1 MRTILAASLL
11 ILLAA
16 VACATETPEPVATT
30 EPTATVASSLPT
42 NTPFSPTAEPTATP
56 EATNATMPSTP
67 TPTPTVDEV
76 TNTPTPT
83 ATPEPTAM
91 PTPTATLET
100 ISISEA
106 IAQGYT
112 REEEPCSNRQQ
123 FPDLYSNVPHEEL
136 ENGMCAFYYPPD
148 DIATTEPTATPEP
161 TNATRP
167 ITPTPTPTDTLTLK
181 PPYSIVTRSQEYG
194 YTIDIPDAWVEDEGE
209 IRSIPGGTLSI
220 HAVELAAGTTLE
232 EFAES
237 VRDNLRQE
245 WWPSA
250 LLFEITSFEKRRA
263 GDPESYSLE
272 YRVQESTKYCVV
284 DVVEM
289 IVLASSLPGPTQG
302 FRVHH
307 RACDSE
313 LPGGLEETR
322 IETLNSFRIV
332 TQPAAYYTQ
341 FLDADGITIKAT
353 GKVDPRALRAATD
366 VVDTMLAHARR
377 DIRECLPNV
386 GAGLAIIPKDEYVTT
401 LPEFAYLKGKGDF
414 TGRTYESFRIRGL
427 GGVKGQ
433 PVTATSEENLLRL
446 PGDSHAFVD
455 VTIHEF
461 AHAVQNLC
469 FTQQDHAQLNGLYD
483 EALQAN
489 PFPGAHAMADTHE
502 FFAVFTTAYFDA
514 TDELGVGRN
523 EVREILRTDLPK
535 VFAFMERLYRA
546 EAAQSDEAMSAEES
560 S

>member
-1 MRTILAASLL
+1 MRTIIAISLL
-11 ILLAA
+11 ALLAA
-16 VACATETPEPVATT
+16 VACGSEAPELVA
-30 EPTATVASSLPT
+30 
-42 NTPFSPTAEPTATP
+42 TAEPTVESTPSATGAPATP
-56 EATNATMPSTP
+56 KPTVTVAATPSPTDTPVPSPTVEP
-67 TPTPTVDEV
+67 TPTSTA
-76 TNTPTPT
+76 T
-83 ATPEPTAM
+83 ATPE
-91 PTPTATLET
+91 L
-100 ISISEA
+100 
-106 IAQGYT
+106 
-112 REEEPCSNRQQ
+112 
-123 FPDLYSNVPHEEL
+123 
-136 ENGMCAFYYPPD
+136 
-148 DIATTEPTATPEP
+148 

-167 ITPTPTPTDTLTLK
+167 ITPTPAPTDTLTLK

-455 VTIHEF
+455 VTVHEF